1 VLRVLVSVLLTATSL
16 SAADPVDETI
26 AAVKKL
32 GGHAVVDDRLDPEA
46 PVSVTFPT
54 GTDALLVSLS
64 KLPSVGGITFDD
76 SGKCT
81 ETGFAALR
89 ELPDLQKLVLGK
101 CTVTDKAA
109 AVIATVRTLQL
120 LYLGESK
127 ITDEGLAGF
136 KKLKHLKVLDLY
148 RTKVTDKGLTHLT
161 GLVKLEELNLSGTKV
176 SDAGVESLKELKALK
191 LVRLNNTNVTRE
203 GVTRL
208 EAALPKATVRW

>member
-1 VLRVLVSVLLTATSL
+1 MLRLIVPLLLTTTPLA
-16 SAADPVDETI
+16 AADPAVEEAI

-32 GGHAVVDDRLDPEA
+32 GGKAVVDDRLDETA
-46 PVSVTFPT
+46 PVSATFPT

-81 ETGFAALR
+81 
-89 ELPDLQKLVLGK
+89 
-101 CTVTDKAA
+101 
-109 AVIATVRTLQL
+109 
-120 LYLGESK
+120 
-127 ITDEGLAGF
+127 
-136 KKLKHLKVLDLY
+136 
-148 RTKVTDKGLTHLT
+148 
-161 GLVKLEELNLSGTKV
+161 
-176 SDAGVESLKELKALK
+176 DAGVESLKELKGLK